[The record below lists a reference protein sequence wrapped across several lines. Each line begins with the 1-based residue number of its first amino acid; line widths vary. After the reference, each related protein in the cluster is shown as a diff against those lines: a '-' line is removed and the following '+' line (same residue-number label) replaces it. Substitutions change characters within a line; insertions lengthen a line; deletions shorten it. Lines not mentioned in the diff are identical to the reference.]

1 MNKIKKKV
9 RFFLRSNASI
19 VGAITLT
26 NLLLLNMLQ
35 CEELEVRVVPSQE
48 DISEIAQ
55 LEKILRE
62 RHC

>member
-1 MNKIKKKV
+1 MNKTKKRV
-9 RFFLRSNASI
+9 HFFLRLNASI

-26 NLLLLNMLQ
+26 NLLLLNLLQ